1 MQKINDRYT
10 FDPTSDEL
18 GKGGFG
24 RVFRAHDTLLDRKVV
39 LKMAEQG
46 SLPDRY
52 SLVKEISRVIE
63 FSHPNLVRYYDA
75 ILLETTNQFGE
86 DIQYQIGVLE
96 YVSGGD
102 LRDFLA
108 SNPSMDQI
116 RHITRGILEGLAY
129 LHKRNTIHRDIKPP
143 NILLQP
149 ENGMMTAKICDFGIS
164 KSAGSEATALSNV
177 IGTFEYMS
185 PEQLGNNPD
194 QKISTNSDLWSFG
207 VLLYELF
214 MGEVPFGSR
223 RGGASNATIVS
234 SILSAQIP
242 DKIREINAPYR
253 EIIEACLIKDAT
265 ERVQKAEEL
274 LAILDKQEAPKPKPT
289 PIQQIAETPP
299 PAPVPAQEPVIEAV
313 EPPPIPKP
321 PQSEPKP
328 IVQAADASAEHKPIP
343 KAQPVRQQQKPKPKA
358 QPDAPKNRRVT
369 HPMALSAF
377 FISFVPFIGMLS
389 IPLGAIS
396 MNKIS
401 KEPTSFKGRAF
412 SIIGIIIGLVWVSI
426 FMSIA

>member
-1 MQKINDRYT
+1 MQTINDRYE
-10 FDPTSDEL
+10 FDPTLDEL

-39 LKMAEQG
+39 LKMVEQG

-63 FSHPNLVRYYDA
+63 FSHPNLVRYFDA
-75 ILLETTNQFGE
+75 ILLNTTNQFGE

-116 RHITRGILEGLAY
+116 HHITRGILEGLAY

-234 SILSAQIP
+234 SILSAHIP

-253 EIIEACLIKDAT
+253 QMIESCLIKDAT
-265 ERVQKAEEL
+265 ERVQKAEDL
-274 LAILDKQEAPKPKPT
+274 LAILDKKEATKPKDQPT
-289 PIQQIAETPP
+289 PIQKIAETPP
-299 PAPVPAQEPVIEAV
+299 PPVSTPEPIVAADS
-313 EPPPIPKP
+313 PPSS
-321 PQSEPKP
+321 PQPEPKP
-328 IVQAADASAEHKPIP
+328 IVQADDSPAEDKPSP
-343 KAQPVRQQQKPKPKA
+343 KAQPVQQSPKTKT
-358 QPDAPKNRRVT
+358 QPDSSTSRRVT
-369 HPMALSAF
+369 HPMAISAF
-377 FISFVPFIGMLS
+377 FISFIPFIGMLS
-389 IPLGAIS
+389 IILGAIGL
-396 MNKIS
+396 NKIS
-401 KEPTSFKGRAF
+401 KEPSAFKGRLFA
-412 SIIGIIIGLVWVSI
+412 ILGISLGIAWLFLV
-426 FMSIA
+426 MSLT